1 MINCYSYCQ
10 CNDAVHPCTTQT
22 EPKCNN
28 VESKFLRQIGEECP
42 GDTVATYY
50 IYFFKSM
57 YANENC
63 HGKLR
68 PRRAANEA
76 FPKHGESREKSQQT
90 KKPAKKH
97 TPIVG
102 TGASG
107 SCFVPVNSRKKV
119 RLRLPVRTQ

>member
-22 EPKCNN
+22 ERKCNN
-28 VESKFLRQIGEECP
+28 VEGKFLGRNAPEIQWP
-42 GDTVATYY
+42 L

-68 PRRAANEA
+68 PRSAANEA
-76 FPKHGESREKSQQT
+76 FPKYGESREKNQQT
-90 KKPAKKH
+90 KKPAKN
-97 TPIVG
+97 TLQLLAQEP
-102 TGASG
+102 
-107 SCFVPVNSRKKV
+107 
-119 RLRLPVRTQ
+119 PVRVLCLWKVGRK

>member
-22 EPKCNN
+22 ERKCNN
-28 VESKFLRQIGEECP
+28 VEGKFLGRNAPEIQWP
-42 GDTVATYY
+42 L

-68 PRRAANEA
+68 PRSAANEA
-76 FPKHGESREKSQQT
+76 FPKHGESREKNQQT

-107 SCFVPVNSRKKV
+107 SCFVSVESRKKV
-119 RLRLPVRTQ
+119 KLRLPVRTQ